1 MSINLVQSI
10 ILGTIEGLTEFLPI
24 SSTGHLIIA
33 QKLMG
38 MTEINEFFTVVVQ
51 SGAILAAIIFFR
63 SNIIEIF
70 TKHQKVLIN
79 LGLGLLPAL
88 ILGFLFRKS
97 LSTLENSVP
106 AITVTTILGG
116 VLFYAIEQKYQ
127 KQASKTPETASR
139 NDILTVGLFQ
149 AIALIPGVSRSGVT
163 ISGGIFRGI
172 KIQDSIEISF
182 IMGIPLL
189 LIATA
194 YKLLTVTKGVS
205 SELLFNT
212 AVGTLFSFGVGLLG
226 IKLTL
231 GLVTKYG
238 FKPFMIYRLCLGA
251 FLIVALAKGWIG

>member
-63 SNIIEIF
+63 KRIWDIL
-70 TKHQKVLIN
+70 TKHNKILMN
-79 LGLGLLPAL
+79 LCLGLLPAL
-88 ILGFLFRKS
+88 VLGFLFRDK
-97 LSTLENSVP
+97 LKYLENSTLS
-106 AITVTTILGG
+106 IIVTTILGG
-116 VLFYAIEQKYQ
+116 IFFFWIEKNYKPQTT
-127 KQASKTPETASR
+127 KTLETATR
-139 NDILTVGLFQ
+139 NDILTVGFFQ
-149 AIALIPGVSRSGVT
+149 AIALIPGVSRSGIT
-163 ISGGIFRGI
+163 IAGGLFKKI

-189 LIATA
+189 LIATL
-194 YKLLTVTKGVS
+194 YKLLTVSKGIT

-212 AVGTLFSFGVGLLG
+212 GVGTLFSFGVGLLG

-251 FLIVALAKGWIG
+251 FLIMGLILGWLK

>member
-51 SGAILAAIIFFR
+51 SGAILAAVIYFRKRII
-63 SNIIEIF
+63 NIF
-70 TKHQKVLIN
+70 TKHTNSLLSI
-79 LGLGLLPAL
+79 GIGLLPAL
-88 ILGFLFRKS
+88 ILGFIFRKS
-97 LSTLENSVP
+97 LSTLENSIP
-106 AITVTTILGG
+106 AIIITTIVGG
-116 VLFYAIEQKYQ
+116 VFFYFIETKY
-127 KQASKTPETASR
+127 KDQATKSLESSTKI
-139 NDILTVGLFQ
+139 DLLTVGLFQ

-163 ISGGIFRGI
+163 ISGGIYRGI

-194 YKLLTVTKGVS
+194 YKILTVSKDIS

-238 FKPFMIYRLCLGA
+238 FKPFMIYRIGLGL
-251 FLIVALAKGWIG
+251 FLVAGLLFGWLK

>member
-1 MSINLVQSI
+1 MSINLIQSI

-51 SGAILAAIIFFR
+51 SGAIFAAIIYFR
-63 SNIIEIF
+63 ERIINIF
-70 TKHQKVLIN
+70 TKHQNILTN
-79 LGLGLLPAL
+79 LAIGLLPAL

-97 LSTLENSVP
+97 LNQLENSVP
-106 AITVTTILGG
+106 AIITTTMLGG
-116 VLFYAIEQKYQ
+116 IFFYFVEQKYQ
-127 KQASKTPETASR
+127 SQTSKTIETATR
-139 NDILTVGLFQ
+139 NDILTVGFFQ

-163 ISGGIFRGI
+163 ITGGIFRNI

-189 LIATA
+189 LIATG
-194 YKLLTVTKGVS
+194 YKILTVSKDVS
-205 SELLFNT
+205 SELLINT
-212 AVGTLFSFGVGLLG
+212 AIGTLFSFGVGLLG

-238 FKPFMIYRLCLGA
+238 FKPFMIYRIGLGL
-251 FLIVALAKGWIG
+251 FLMLALSQGWVK

>member
-1 MSINLVQSI
+1 MSINLIQSI
-10 ILGTIEGLTEFLPI
+10 VLGTIEGLTEFLPI

-38 MTEINEFFTVVVQ
+38 LTEINEFFTVVVQ
-51 SGAILAAIIFFR
+51 SGAILAAVIYFR
-63 SNIIEIF
+63 KRIVNIF
-70 TKHQKVLIN
+70 TKHQKSVVN
-79 LGLGLLPAL
+79 LAIGLLPAL

-97 LSTLENSVP
+97 LTSLENSVP
-106 AITVTTILGG
+106 AIITTTILGG
-116 VLFYAIEQKYQ
+116 IFFYYIEQKY
-127 KQASKTPETASR
+127 KNKTSKTLENSTR

-149 AIALIPGVSRSGVT
+149 ALALIPGVSRSGIT
-163 ISGGIFRGI
+163 IAGGIFRQI

-194 YKLLTVTKGVS
+194 YKLLTVSKGIS

-212 AVGTLFSFGVGLLG
+212 GVGTLFSFGVGMLG

-238 FKPFMIYRLCLGA
+238 FKPFMIYRIGLGL
-251 FLIVALAKGWIG
+251 FLIVALSQGWVK